1 MTTPDDHDKP
11 ERGKYFSLPR
21 TLPSPAGLPANP
33 LTPGRITLLGL
44 AALLVYGVSQ
54 SFFTVNPTERA
65 MVRMLGKV
73 QSEKPLGPGL
83 HFRVPFVT
91 NVDRAQ
97 VSLTNL
103 HVPVFSVNTVDN
115 QKIDLD
121 INVSYV
127 IPESAVYHLMYEV
140 GRVGD
145 ADVRDNVI
153 PVVQDR
159 VSRVFSG
166 KNTNGISEHREGI
179 QAEATQT
186 VNKALKELFK
196 IDLQSLQIA
205 KIIYTPAFIQSNE
218 RSVTAKNEAIA
229 EENRVKVAEFQ
240 AKQKIT
246 TAEGEAQQ
254 ARAKAAGDAD
264 ALRFRAKAEKEA
276 AELQGQGQAARLRAE
291 IEGAGGFA
299 NYINVLNAQARLRWN
314 GQSPR
319 FMLSGNGGAG
329 SGASFLLPL
338 PESEFADPAPRPTTA
353 AAPPAA
359 PATQPAAAST
369 TRPAATPTVPTRP

>member
-1 MTTPDDHDKP
+1 VSTEDEGPKKSP
-11 ERGKYFSLPR
+11 KANPWGPLSGLPKSLPG
-21 TLPSPAGLPANP
+21 PSGGLPANP
-33 LTPGRITLLGL
+33 LSARLVTTVGILGL
-44 AALLVYGVSQ
+44 IGWAALN
-54 SFFTVNPTERA
+54 SFFTVDPTERA

-91 NVDRAQ
+91 HVDRAQ

-103 HVPVFSVNTVDN
+103 HIPVFSVNTIDN

-121 INVSYV
+121 INVSYL
-127 IPESAVYHLMYEV
+127 IPESAVYHLLYEV

-145 ADVRDNVI
+145 ADIRDNVV

-179 QAEATQT
+179 QAESTLAVT
-186 VNKALKELFK
+186 KALKELFK
-196 IDLQSLQIA
+196 IDLQSLQVA

-254 ARAKAAGDAD
+254 ARAKASGDAD
-264 ALRFRAKAEKEA
+264 ALRLRAKAEKEA
-276 AELQGQGQAARLRAE
+276 AELQGQGQAARFRSE
-291 IEGAGGFA
+291 IEGAGGFT
-299 NYINVLNAQARLRWN
+299 NYVALLNAQARLRWN
-314 GQSPR
+314 GIAPR
-319 FMLSGNGGAG
+319 FMLGGGANGGQ
-329 SGASFLLPL
+329 SPSFLMSLPDTEL
-338 PESEFADPAPRPTTA
+338 RDPAP
-353 AAPPAA
+353 AAPPPV
-359 PATQPAAAST
+359 PAK
-369 TRPAATPTVPTRP
+369 R

>member
-1 MTTPDDHDKP
+1 MTEAAQDPLKKML
-11 ERGKYFSLPR
+11 EKSR
-21 TLPSPAGLPANP
+21 TAFPNAPGSGGGAGLAGK
-33 LTPGRITLLGL
+33 LVASAI
-44 AALLVYGVSQ
+44 AALGIAAVAMQ
-54 SFFTVNPTERA
+54 SFFTVNPAERA
-65 MVRMLGKV
+65 MVRLLGKV

-83 HFRVPFVT
+83 HFRVPFIT
-91 NVDRAQ
+91 AVDRAQ

-103 HVPVFSVNTVDN
+103 HLPVFSVNTIDN

-121 INVSYV
+121 INVSYL

-140 GRVGD
+140 GRVGN
-145 ADVRDNVI
+145 AEVRDNII

-159 VSRVFSG
+159 VSRVFSA

-179 QAEATQT
+179 QAEATQA
-186 VNKALKELFK
+186 VAKALKELFR

-229 EENRVKVAEFQ
+229 EENRVRVAEFQ

-254 ARAKAAGDAD
+254 ARVKAAGDAD
-264 ALRFRAKAEKEA
+264 AIRFRARAEKEA
-276 AELQGQGQAARLRAE
+276 AELQGQGAAARYRSE

-299 NYINVLNAQARLRWN
+299 NYVALINAQARLRWN
-314 GQSPR
+314 GVAPR
-319 FMLSGNGGAG
+319 FMTGGQGGNP
-329 SGASFLLPL
+329 SFLMSL
-338 PESEFADPAPRPTTA
+338 PESEIDGTPA
-353 AAPPAA
+353 
-359 PATQPAAAST
+359 QQ
-369 TRPAATPTVPTRP
+369 TRRN